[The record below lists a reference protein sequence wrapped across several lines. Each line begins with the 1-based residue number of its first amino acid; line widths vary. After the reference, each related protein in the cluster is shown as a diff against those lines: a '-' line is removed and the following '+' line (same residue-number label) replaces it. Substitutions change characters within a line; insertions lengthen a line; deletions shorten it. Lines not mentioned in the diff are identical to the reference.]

1 MNSSYFFDR
10 KSLKSSH
17 IINLLVKNIKNIK
30 MRITNSN
37 AGAIH
42 DTVLPI
48 NISQLFL
55 LQTHAKQIPDEV
67 VRVNLMILWICCDYF
82 LQ

>member
-1 MNSSYFFDR
+1 M
-10 KSLKSSH
+10 
-17 IINLLVKNIKNIK
+17 K
-30 MRITNSN
+30 MSIANSN
-37 AGAIH
+37 AGAIR

-48 NISQLFL
+48 NSSQLFL

-67 VRVNLMILWICCDYF
+67 MRVNLMILWICCDYF